1 MHRFLFFLIL
11 SMAMAGCT
19 HRDKGQLM
27 LVEKDPQKGFQF
39 PYYLYIPEG
48 ISADQ
53 QATIIVEPNNS
64 GFASDDF
71 NEHLEKAKRTAAKDF
86 YIGNYVSRQLKY
98 PLLVPV
104 FPRPESEWK
113 IYTHALDRDVI
124 LQKDNPLERIDL
136 QLIAM
141 IRDARE
147 KLNEMKYITRE
158 KVLMTGFS
166 ASGTFANR
174 FTLIHP
180 ERIMATAA
188 GGLNG
193 LLMLPVAQLEGKE
206 LDYPLGVHDFELQ
219 FGQPFD
225 SASFKSIPQLLFMG
239 ELDDNDAIPFEDG
252 YEPFEKEL
260 IFSVLG
266 EQMQPLRWNKCREV
280 YHHEHVNARVVTYPH
295 IGHEHPDKV
304 KEDILDFFKTS
315 LAADEANND

>member
-1 MHRFLFFLIL
+1 MDRLLLFLIL
-11 SMAMAGCT
+11 IVAIVGCT

-27 LVEKDPQKGFQF
+27 LVDKDPQKGFQF

-48 ISADQ
+48 IAADQ
-53 QATIIVEPNNS
+53 QATILVEPNNS

-71 NEHLEKAKRTAAKDF
+71 KEHLEKAQRTATKDF
-86 YIGNYVSRQLKY
+86 YIGNYVACHLKC

-104 FPRPESEWK
+104 FPRPKSEWK

-124 LQKDNPLERIDL
+124 LQKNTPLERIDL

-141 IRDARE
+141 IGDARNRL
-147 KLNEMKYITRE
+147 KEMNYSTQE

-166 ASGTFANR
+166 ASGTFVNR

-180 ERIMATAA
+180 DRILATAA

-206 LDYPLGVHDFELQ
+206 LDYPIGIHDFERQ

-225 SASFKSIPQLLFMG
+225 STSFKRIPQLLFMG

-252 YEPFEKEL
+252 YEPAEKEL

-280 YHHEHVNARVVTYPH
+280 YQQEHVNARVITYPQT
-295 IGHEHPDKV
+295 GHEHPEKV
-304 KEDILDFFKTS
+304 KEDILSFFKTS
-315 LAADEANND
+315 LASSK